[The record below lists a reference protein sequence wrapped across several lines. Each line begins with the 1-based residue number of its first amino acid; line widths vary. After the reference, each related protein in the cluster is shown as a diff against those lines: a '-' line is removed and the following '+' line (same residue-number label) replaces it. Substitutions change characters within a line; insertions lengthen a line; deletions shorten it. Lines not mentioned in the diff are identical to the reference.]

1 MIFKYLFQLY
11 VYVANYICPSIL
23 KKNFISVNSKNNYNY
38 DYDYENNNFNVFE
51 PIHETDF
58 ENDDQEDENHSL
70 IIDVNNPGY
79 YYSTNF
85 TSIDRPNKQK
95 SIFTPIIRSQSMK
108 IPRYSCG
115 YCNNRIYTP
124 THLYSDNVFCNTT
137 CRDRQIKLDNSNKTR
152 MIHSYSL

>member
-23 KKNFISVNSKNNYNY
+23 KKNLVTVTSKNNYNY
-38 DYDYENNNFNVFE
+38 ENNSFNVFE
-51 PIHETDF
+51 TIHETDF
-58 ENDDQEDENHSL
+58 ENDNQEEETDSL
-70 IIDVNNPGY
+70 IIDINTPGY

-85 TSIDRPNKQK
+85 TSIDQPNRQK
-95 SIFTPIIRSQSMK
+95 STFIPITRSQSMK

-124 THLYSDNVFCNTT
+124 THLYSDSVFCNTT
-137 CRDRQIKLDNSNKTR
+137 CRDKQIKLDNSNKTR
-152 MIHSYSL
+152 MKHSYSV